1 MSEWYRF
8 ENFEEIPREEDFQN
22 DIEEEVSENEEEYS
36 VGWEC
41 PPVLGLRF
49 MRGEEV
55 QVPSKGDCVVVLEFW
70 SPWCQPCI
78 EAIPHMN
85 KIQAKHYEKGLRIVS
100 LISGKF
106 GPSDVSRYAKKHG
119 MEYSA
124 AFPYHRRFEVEHL
137 KNSAGSWCV
146 PFSMVIDKKGI
157 VRFSGHPMDEGLELM
172 IEECLAEEDR
182 LPIPL
187 PLITESKEDLMKKT
201 EYELED
207 ILLLRRIPL
216 KYSCEKRHL
225 VRWILA
231 KCADTV
237 YYR

>member
-1 MSEWYRF
+1 MSEWYWS
-8 ENFEEIPREEDFQN
+8 ENSEEMPRKEDFLN
-22 DIEEEVSENEEEYS
+22 DIHEDVSEDEEEYPI
-36 VGWEC
+36 GWEC

-55 QVPSKGDCVVVLEFW
+55 QVPSKGDHVVVLEFW
-70 SPWCQPCI
+70 SPHCQPCI

-119 MEYSA
+119 VEYSA
-124 AFPYHRRFEVEHL
+124 AFPKYRFFQVEAL
-137 KNSAGSWCV
+137 KNFAGSWCV

-157 VRFSGHPMDEGLELM
+157 VRFSGHPMDEGLEVM
-172 IEECLAEEDR
+172 IEKCLAEEDR
-182 LPIPL
+182 LPISL
-187 PLITESKEDLMKKT
+187 PLITESKEDLMNKT
-201 EYELED
+201 EEELED
-207 ILLLRRIPL
+207 MLLLRRIPL
-216 KYSCEKRHL
+216 KDRREKRHL

-231 KCADTV
+231 KCTETV
-237 YYR
+237 YYC

>member
-1 MSEWYRF
+1 MSEWYWS
-8 ENFEEIPREEDFQN
+8 ENSEEMPREEDFQN
-22 DIEEEVSENEEEYS
+22 DIEEDVSEDEEEYP

-70 SPWCQPCI
+70 NPRCQPCI
-78 EAIPHMN
+78 EAIPHLN

-106 GPSDVSRYAKKHG
+106 GPGDVSRYARKHG
-119 MEYSA
+119 VEYSA
-124 AFPYHRRFEVEHL
+124 AFPDRRCLQVEDL
-137 KNSAGSWCV
+137 KYSAGSYYV

-157 VRFSGHPMDEGLELM
+157 VRFSGHPMDEGLEVM

-201 EYELED
+201 ESQLED
-207 ILLLRRIPL
+207 ILLMRRIPL
-216 KYSCEKRHL
+216 KDRYENRHL

-231 KCADTV
+231 KCTETV
-237 YYR
+237 YYC